1 MLLVTLPILLL
12 EGWEKMK
19 PALQIQLYL
28 DIPLAKEA
36 RQGDSLRN
44 RRHVKPGLLGLAVLL
59 RQDAQTGVVTCIQRD
74 RQKLPPEACRG
85 KCLVSSPR
93 PSSPASCMVESSHTL
108 KEEPQLLL
116 GSAL

>member
-74 RQKLPPEACRG
+74 R
-85 KCLVSSPR
+85 
-93 PSSPASCMVESSHTL
+93 
-108 KEEPQLLL
+108 
-116 GSAL
+116 